1 MAEDALWVGSMPEA
15 YERWLVPAVFHPFAV
30 DLARRVAPR
39 APRRVLE
46 LAAGTG
52 VLTRDLVAAHEPG
65 AVTATELNDAM
76 VDLGRRQEPRRGRAG
91 ADAMD
96 VPFGDAEFDL
106 VACQFGV
113 ILPRVSQFARRLRRR
128 PGCSRVIDQD

>member
-65 AVTATELNDAM
+65 AVTATDLNDAM

-96 VPFGDAEFDL
+96 VPFLG
-106 VACQFGV
+106 
-113 ILPRVSQFARRLRRR
+113 RRCAGELR
-128 PGCSRVIDQD
+128 QTAQ